1 MSAVAAAADGDQD
14 VQNFNANAANVQS
27 NSVSKKTVKT
37 YQRCIAAFKKYTLEQ
52 YENSTHAALSDVF
65 TAATDQFVLPMSV
78 QFVEWYLGYLT
89 SRRVLPKSARKAKK
103 SKRLEA
109 VPVPAPVPVVAVAE
123 KPLCVS
129 VFTGVCSAV
138 VWYHHSR
145 TVVVE
150 GSLNVAMREFI
161 KGYRRTI
168 ADLKLNNLYPMMEGK
183 NYLTCDGYEALLDF
197 GLKLGEE
204 DSRFS
209 QSVHFVPYL
218 VLLWNTIAR
227 VHSVGLLSLEH
238 FGLANGCIFVK
249 VPASK
254 CDQDGENAFP
264 KHMFS
269 NVKEPKYCPVLAL
282 AIAVWTMALNTSTR
296 LFPGNFPER
305 KFCDILHVV
314 ISTFPDSL
322 KAIMIAIGAH
332 SVKKGAC
339 TFLNGV
345 LEGPNAH
352 AVELRADHSI
362 GDVRKCYIFR
372 SVAQD
377 QYCGRLLSMRNTE
390 SHDFF
395 ADLPK
400 LEQCALDWETLLP
413 GYSRVPANFKPL
425 LPHLLAALA
434 QHSNWIRETL
444 PAGHPLLLTP
454 LFRMRHIDA
463 LKSKVVITYNS
474 CGGGIPRSV
483 ALAESQ
489 RQMPGRVSQH
499 ITENFAVTGVAAMT
513 PAMFSQILEEKF
525 TRYNASVQQQCVNA
539 SGVISSGAMMHLW
552 SDGFYHE
559 LPAIFM
565 LTSFDLQNAFLM
577 YFQGDPGTRTMSY
590 RRIKF
595 DMLPTK
601 SASQKILLSRLHCVV
616 KALISKSGLSAL
628 ELNALTS
635 TAELTA
641 AFNVALRA
649 MQAEHPSCSRSWSY
663 SYFYKV
669 LPKLH

>member
-1 MSAVAAAADGDQD
+1 MSAAAAAADQE
-14 VQNFNANAANVQS
+14 VSNFNANAANIQS
-27 NSVSKKTVKT
+27 NSVSKGTVKT

-52 YENSTHAALSDVF
+52 YENSTHDALSNVF
-65 TAATDQFVLPMSV
+65 TAAADQFVLPMSV
-78 QFVEWYLGYLT
+78 QFVEWYLGYLA
-89 SRRVLPKSARKAKK
+89 SRRVIPKSGRKAKK
-103 SKRLEA
+103 SRA
-109 VPVPAPVPVVAVAE
+109 VVPVPAPVPVVAVAE

-129 VFTGVCSAV
+129 VFTGLCSAV

-204 DSRFS
+204 QSRFS

-269 NVKEPKYCPVLAL
+269 NVKEPKYCVVLAL
-282 AIAVWTMALNTSTR
+282 AMAVWTMALNVSTR

-314 ISTFPDSL
+314 IGTLPDPL
-322 KAIMIAIGAH
+322 KAIMTAIGAH

-377 QYCGRLLSMRNTE
+377 QYCGRLLAMRDTE
-390 SHDFF
+390 SQYFF

-400 LEQCALDWETLLP
+400 LDQCALEWETLLP
-413 GYSRVPANFKPL
+413 GYSHVPANFKPL
-425 LPHLLAALA
+425 LPHLLAALV
-434 QHSNWIRETL
+434 QHSDWLRGTL

-454 LFRMRHIDA
+454 LFRMQHIHA
-463 LKSKVVITYNS
+463 LKSQVVITYKT

-489 RQMPGRVSQH
+489 RQMPGRVAQH

-525 TRYNASVQQQCVNA
+525 TRYNASVQQCVNA
-539 SGVISSGAMMHLW
+539 SGVLSSGAMMHLW
-552 SDGFYHE
+552 PDGFYHE
-559 LPAIFM
+559 LPATFM
-565 LTSFDLQNAFLM
+565 LTSFDIQNAFLM
-577 YFQGDPGTRTMSY
+577 YFQGDPGTRTLPY
-590 RRIKF
+590 KRIKF
-595 DMLPTK
+595 EMLPTK
-601 SASQKILLSRLHCVV
+601 SVSQKILLSRLHCVV

-628 ELNALTS
+628 QLTALTS
-635 TAELTA
+635 TAQLTA
-641 AFNVALRA
+641 AFDVALRA
-649 MQAEHPSCSRSWSY
+649 MQAEQPLCSKSWSF

-669 LPKLH
+669 TCTRAE